1 MKYLK
6 LGVMQTLVIERKKE
20 FGAFLRAA
28 EDTAGEETVL
38 LPKKQ
43 IPVGA
48 ESMPANRVLPRKRLM
63 RAMA

>member
-6 LGVMQTLVIERKKE
+6 LGVMQTLVIERKKD

-48 ESMPANRVLPRKRLM
+48 EKGTAVEVVL
-63 RAMA
+63 

>member
-6 LGVMQTLVIERKKE
+6 LGVMQTLVIERQKE

-43 IPVGA
+43 V
-48 ESMPANRVLPRKRLM
+48 PAKRA
-63 RAMA
+63 RQWKCFFIRTVPIA